1 MTSSLV
7 RLAEI
12 DAFADVLA
20 RAGSV
25 RVPLSQIW
33 SFWTRAAPR
42 LIGEADQAAALEAA
56 LRDLATRGLLKLPT
70 TAWDTSTAPP
80 LPRSVSIPAARRALR
95 AREWIRFPWRHE
107 LGWIASL
114 PTLSDAR
121 LRELIAVNDWLAHTN
136 GGKTGVVPVRYR
148 SAEIF
153 GDEKCLDGMVRT
165 NLFGPGRL
173 SLDLLACVRIPAP
186 LPSIAVGHGPDIL
199 VVENSDTYWVA
210 AETLRNGHGHRI
222 GAVAWGCGNAF
233 PSQVA
238 ALGVDIGGRGP
249 VAGTAWYW
257 GDLDPAGLTI
267 ASDAAAAAA
276 AAGLPEIRPA
286 AALWAAMAHRPVQN
300 TGNVN
305 WSAMRGRN
313 WLGNQ
318 LWEQTAVV
326 REARGRVA
334 QESVPAHIL
343 ASWADSVNSTKNA
356 DSDEA

>member
-95 AREWIRFPWRHE
+95 AREWIRFPCRHE

-186 LPSIAVGHGPDIL
+186 LPAVVVGPGPDIL
-199 VVENSDTYWVA
+199 VVENSDTYWA
-210 AETLRNGHGHRI
+210 AVDTLRNIHTHRI

-238 ALGVDIGGRGP
+238 ALAVDIGGRGP
-249 VAGTAWYW
+249 VTGTVWYW

-276 AAGLPEIRPA
+276 AAGLPEIKPA
-286 AALWAAMAHRPVQN
+286 AALWAAMADRPVQN
-300 TGNVN
+300 SGNVN
-305 WSAMRGRN
+305 WSAMPGRD
-313 WLGNQ
+313 WLGEQ
-318 LWEQTAVV
+318 LWQQTTTV

-334 QESVPAHIL
+334 QEAVPVHAL
-343 ASWADSVNSTKNA
+343 ASWAKI
-356 DSDEA
+356 